1 MYTHRLAVRCVN
13 DPEWVKEFLEY
24 VDANPNSCQEIWLC
38 SSYAFPPIE
47 KHREFA
53 HGMKSALEQF
63 KARGIRVALQISN
76 TIGGH
81 SGTLNSDCTGLIRDD
96 WHAPYFVNEKGEE
109 CPDRFCAMS
118 KDFADYIDAEF
129 EAYLTELDVCGVWID
144 DDFRMGNHGQSCW
157 CDSCIE
163 EFSKRQGKSYT
174 REELVGLVNDDF
186 ETRDAWIK
194 FTSDRAHDTA
204 KIFAETVHK
213 YAPNAYMALQ
223 HGANGYM
230 QGCGHTSVFEGFM
243 EGSGI
248 APKSRPGGGSYED
261 YDPNTFI
268 RKWRWLSHQTRYLPE
283 CVKDIRPEI
292 ENLPDVC
299 YGKTMAGL
307 AFETAFYF
315 AGGATSMSYATMM
328 RRNEPLSWLCLQLKD
343 MSENFEWF
351 TRLSEINKNSHPDG
365 VEVYI
370 SEKPW
375 NYKTEKPFAWEN
387 IHFDDGMEL
396 IRTGVP
402 INLNKIGKTFLL
414 NKHYAETLTDDEIK
428 MLLSKNVVC
437 DGESATILTERGFGD
452 ILGVT
457 AENIK
462 TGTLQERLPDGY
474 PWSFNFFKP
483 YGAKLTLSDRA
494 KAVTNYSV
502 VATGENFG
510 IASAYTETTL
520 GGRWAV
526 IGYGLFNQIIS
537 FAKRNA
543 IVDALEWAG
552 GQLPAKLTTPDRI
565 ILFPRSND
573 EGRLLAVSLV
583 NTTIGKC
590 EGIEIM
596 LKGEYKNCEWRALR
610 VPTTKLET
618 RIENGSTF
626 VTIPDFDAWSVGTL
640 FLEVKM
646 NDR

>member
-13 DPEWVKEFLEY
+13 DPVWVDEFLKY
-24 VDANPNSCQEIWLC
+24 VDANPNSCQEVWLC

-53 HGMKSALEQF
+53 RGMKPALERF

-81 SGTLNSDCTGLIRDD
+81 AGTLNSDCTGLIRDD

-109 CPDRFCAMS
+109 CPGRFCARS
-118 KDFADYIDAEF
+118 KDFAEYIEGEF
-129 EAYLTELDVCGVWID
+129 EAYLTELDGVCGVWID
-144 DDFRMGNHGQSCW
+144 DDFRMGNHNQSCW

-163 EFSKRQGKSYT
+163 EFSQRQGRKYT
-174 REELVGLVNDDF
+174 REELVSLVNDDF
-186 ETRDAWIK
+186 DTRDAWIA

-204 KIFAETVHK
+204 KLFADIVHK
-213 YAPNAYMALQ
+213 YNPTAYMALQ

-230 QGCGHTSVFEGFM
+230 QGCGHTSVFDGFM
-243 EGSGI
+243 EGTGI

-268 RKWRWLSHQTRYLPE
+268 RKWRWMCHQTRYLPD

-292 ENLPDVC
+292 ENLPDVA

-307 AFETAFYF
+307 AFETALYF

-328 RRNEPLSWLCLQLKD
+328 RRNEPLSWLCQQLGD

-351 TRLSEINKNSHPDG
+351 SRLSEINQNTKPDG

-375 NYKTEKPFAWEN
+375 NYKTEKPFGWES
-387 IHFDDGMEL
+387 IYFDEGAEL
-396 IRTGVP
+396 IRDGFAV
-402 INLNKIGKTFLL
+402 NLNKIGKVFLL
-414 NKHYAETLTDDEIK
+414 NKHYAQTLTDDEIR
-428 MLLSKNVVC
+428 MLLSKPVVC

-462 TGTLQERLPDGY
+462 TGKLQEKLNDDY
-474 PWSFNFFKP
+474 CWSFNFFKP

-494 KAVTNYSV
+494 KEMTTYTVN
-502 VATGENFG
+502 ATGEKYG

-543 IVDALEWAG
+543 IVNAIEWVG
-552 GQLPAKLTTPDRI
+552 GQLSAKLTTPDRMI
-565 ILFPRSND
+565 VFPRVD
-573 EGRLLAVSLV
+573 AEDRLRAVSLV
-583 NTTIGKC
+583 NTTVGKISGA
-590 EGIEIM
+590 ELM
-596 LKGEYKNCEWRALR
+596 LKGEYTHAEWRALHYPELKS
-610 VPTTKLET
+610 VET
-618 RIENGSTF
+618 RVENGSTYI
-626 VTIPDFDAWSVGTL
+626 TIPDFDAWSVGTL
-640 FLEVKM
+640 FL
-646 NDR
+646 D